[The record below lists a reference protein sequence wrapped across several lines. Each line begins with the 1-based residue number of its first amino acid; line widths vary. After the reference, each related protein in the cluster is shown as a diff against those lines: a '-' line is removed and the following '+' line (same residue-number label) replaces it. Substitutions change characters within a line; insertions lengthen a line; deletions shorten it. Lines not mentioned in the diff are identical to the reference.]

1 MMPNDDQCHDPM
13 REIDLILLEDV
24 MRQGAIETNA
34 WARSFQLAALLIVGA
49 CVLFVLVHDLT
60 HSNTSISAPPAIKI
74 AGPAGSVEYPG
85 LSGSEA
91 YRAEK
96 CAGDYVCDEDGLWET
111 IVGTRT
117 EHTQSGLTA
126 ELSNAEQ
133 TVLIS
138 RSKDLPSPGGRLR
151 PIANDP

>member
-1 MMPNDDQCHDPM
+1 MRTDRFSAASRSAADQAKRRDCTDPM

-34 WARSFQLAALLIVGA
+34 LARSFQLAALLLVGA
-49 CVLFVLVHDLT
+49 CALFVLVHDLT
-60 HSNTSISAPPAIKI
+60 HGNTSINAPPALKI
-74 AGPAGSVEYPG
+74 AGQVGSVEYTG

-111 IVGTRT
+111 IVGKRT
-117 EHTQSGLTA
+117 AHSQSGLTA
-126 ELSNAEQ
+126 ELGKAE
-133 TVLIS
+133 
-138 RSKDLPSPGGRLR
+138 
-151 PIANDP
+151 

>member
-1 MMPNDDQCHDPM
+1 MRTDRFSAARHSAADQAKLRDCTDPM

-34 WARSFQLAALLIVGA
+34 TARSFQMAALLLVGA

-60 HSNTSISAPPAIKI
+60 HSNTSISAPPAMKV
-74 AGPAGSVEYPG
+74 AGPAASVENPG

-96 CAGDYVCDEDGLWET
+96 CAGDYVCDEDGSWDT
-111 IVGTRT
+111 IA
-117 EHTQSGLTA
+117 GLQADPPQLRVTTTD
-126 ELSNAEQ
+126 LAEQ
-133 TVLIS
+133 
-138 RSKDLPSPGGRLR
+138 RSP
-151 PIANDP
+151 